1 MIGSLQGKVLR
12 IDGVTALID
21 VGGVGY
27 EVDMPVTCLGNLKVG
42 ENTFVFIQHV
52 VREDAQILYGF
63 SSVEQRELFRTLIK
77 VNGVGPK
84 MALAVLSTFDV
95 DSFVETVLGEQS
107 KALEQIPGVGKKTA
121 QRMVVELRID

>member
-12 IDGVTALID
+12 IDGVTALIE

-52 VREDAQILYGF
+52 VR
-63 SSVEQRELFRTLIK
+63 
-77 VNGVGPK
+77 
-84 MALAVLSTFDV
+84 
-95 DSFVETVLGEQS
+95 
-107 KALEQIPGVGKKTA
+107 
-121 QRMVVELRID
+121 

>member
-12 IDGVTALID
+12 IDGVTALIE

-77 VNGVGPK
+77 VK
-84 MALAVLSTFDV
+84 RK
-95 DSFVETVLGEQS
+95 SFGYAGTLLCDASITDGGCILLC
-107 KALEQIPGVGKKTA
+107 K
-121 QRMVVELRID
+121 

>member
-12 IDGVTALID
+12 IDGVTALIE

-63 SSVEQRELFRTLIK
+63 STRARKRDGSFGFERYNRNQDERKDENRAFRQRFARTQ
-77 VNGVGPK
+77 N
-84 MALAVLSTFDV
+84 ASDNHC
-95 DSFVETVLGEQS
+95 DQS
-107 KALEQIPGVGKKTA
+107 
-121 QRMVVELRID
+121 

>member
-12 IDGVTALID
+12 IDGVTALIE

-52 VREDAQILYGF
+52 VREDAQILYGLDRKSTRLN
-63 SSVEQRELFRTLIK
+63 SSHH
-77 VNGVGPK
+77 
-84 MALAVLSTFDV
+84 A
-95 DSFVETVLGEQS
+95 
-107 KALEQIPGVGKKTA
+107 
-121 QRMVVELRID
+121 